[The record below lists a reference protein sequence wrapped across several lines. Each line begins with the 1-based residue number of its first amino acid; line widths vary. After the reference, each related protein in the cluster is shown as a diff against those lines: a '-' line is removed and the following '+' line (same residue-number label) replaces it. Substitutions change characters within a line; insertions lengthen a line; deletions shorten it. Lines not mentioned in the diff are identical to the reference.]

1 MIRIQIPSHSLP
13 ALARWFPAGAPG
25 PAALA
30 EHVLRTGAGHWWAD
44 RAVEPQAVAV
54 SCADHVLLRGDPRAI
69 APGSLAP
76 LAGSYIEAPDH
87 FLPALGASFG
97 RIVPGERMVYV
108 HRAPATSPAPRPPRG
123 VTVRRLVP
131 EDARA
136 LAALGPDAAWL
147 HAGWNGPSGL
157 AASGLGRAA
166 FHKDRILAVACTY
179 FLGSAY
185 EDIACFTVP
194 EHRRRHLAHACV
206 ADLCADIAARGRTPS
221 WSCSRG
227 NRPSRL
233 LAWTSGFRLE
243 REYVHYATR
252 EPTVSRIPKTGI
264 PA

>member
-1 MIRIQIPSHSLP
+1 MIQLQSNSLP
-13 ALARWFPAGAPG
+13 ALARCFPAGAPG

-44 RAVEPQAVAV
+44 HAVEPQAVAV
-54 SCADHVLLRGDPRAI
+54 SCADHVLLRGDPRALT
-69 APGSLAP
+69 PGSLAP
-76 LAGSYIEAPDH
+76 LAGSYIETPSR
-87 FLPALGASFG
+87 FLPALGASFS
-97 RIVPGERMVYV
+97 RIVPGERMVYI

-123 VTVRRLVP
+123 VTIRPLVP
-131 EDARA
+131 EDAQA

-147 HAGWNGPSGL
+147 HKSWNGPSGL

-179 FLGSAY
+179 FLGSEY

-206 ADLCADIAARGRTPS
+206 AGLCADIAARGRIAS

-243 REYVHYATR
+243 HEYVHYATGK
-252 EPTVSRIPKTGI
+252 PTASQLPKTSI